1 MSPFLKI
8 FCIMTHDIIII
19 GAGPGG
25 YETAVSAA
33 RRGFKVALVE
43 RGELGGT
50 CLNRG
55 CIPTKTLCRSAEVAV
70 TVRDAMAYGVR
81 VPEDGVTV
89 DYPAIARRKD
99 EVVAQL
105 RAGVAELLRG
115 VNVINGEASFV
126 SPGEVSV
133 DGELYSAPRIIIAT
147 GSAPARLPI
156 PGAELAMTSDEL
168 LSMTSLPASMVII
181 GAGVIGLEFASV
193 LNAFG
198 VKVTVVEFCR
208 EVLPPFDQEV
218 AKRLRMALKRRGI
231 EILTDT
237 RVTAIVPGVKVT
249 CMAKGKEKSLEAEV
263 VLMAVGR
270 RPVLPPGLEALGVK
284 LDRGAV
290 VVNDA
295 MEVQWDNPG
304 AAGHVKVYAIG
315 DVNGRCMLAHAAT
328 AQGEIVL
335 GEERNLDVMPS
346 AVFTMPECAMVG
358 LTEEQCE
365 ARGLDVRIGKATF
378 RANGKAVAMGETDG
392 MVKVISEASTGR
404 LLGCHICGPHAADL
418 VQEAATVMTCGLP
431 ASAISGAIH
440 SHPTLGE
447 TLRAASL

>member
-1 MSPFLKI
+1 
-8 FCIMTHDIIII
+8 MTHDIIII

-33 RRGFKVALVE
+33 RRGLKVALIE

-70 TVRDAMAYGVR
+70 NMREAAAFGVEL
-81 VPEDGVTV
+81 PEGNVSIN
-89 DYPAIARRKD
+89 YAAIAQRKD
-99 EVVAQL
+99 DVVAQL
-105 RAGVAELLRG
+105 RSGVAELLKG
-115 VNVINGEASFV
+115 VEVIKGEASFV

-133 DGELYSAPRIIIAT
+133 DGVVYSAPRIIIAT

-168 LSMTSLPASMVII
+168 LAMTSLPASVVII

-193 LNAFG
+193 INAFG

-208 EVLPPFDQEV
+208 EVLPPFDAEV
-218 AKRLRMALKRRGI
+218 AKRLRMSLKRRGI
-231 EILTDT
+231 DILTDT
-237 RVTAIVPGVKVT
+237 RVTSIEPGMKVT
-249 CMAKGKEKSLEAEV
+249 CVAKGKEKTIEAEA

-270 RPVLPPGLEALGVK
+270 RPVLPPGLEAMGVS
-284 LDRGAV
+284 LNRGAV

-304 AAGHVKVYAIG
+304 VAGDTKLYAIG

-335 GEERNLDVMPS
+335 GEKRNLDVIPS

-358 LTEEQCE
+358 LTEEQCV
-365 ARGLDVRIGKATF
+365 ARGLEVKIGKATF

-392 MVKVISEASTGR
+392 MVKIISAASTGR

-418 VQEAATVMTCGLP
+418 VQEAATVMTAGLP
-431 ASAISGAIH
+431 AVTIADAIH

-447 TLRAASL
+447 TVRDAAK

>member
-1 MSPFLKI
+1 
-8 FCIMTHDIIII
+8 MTHDIIII

-33 RRGFKVALVE
+33 RRGLKVALME

-70 TVRDAMAYGVR
+70 NVREAAAFGVEL
-81 VPEDGVTV
+81 PEGNVSV
-89 DYPAIARRKD
+89 NYAAIAQRKD

-105 RAGVAELLRG
+105 RSGVAELLKG
-115 VNVINGEASFV
+115 VEVIKGEASFV

-133 DGELYSAPRIIIAT
+133 DGVVYSAPRIIIAT

-168 LSMTSLPASMVII
+168 LAMTSLPVSMVII

-208 EVLPPFDQEV
+208 EVLPPFDAEV
-218 AKRLRMALKRRGI
+218 AKRLRMSLKRRGI
-231 EILTDT
+231 DILTDT
-237 RVTAIVPGVKVT
+237 RVTSIEPGMKVI
-249 CMAKGKEKSLEAEV
+249 CVAKGKEKSIEAEA

-270 RPVLPPGLEALGVK
+270 RPVLPPGLEAMGVS
-284 LDRGAV
+284 LNRGAV

-295 MEVQWDNPG
+295 MEVQWDNPEISG
-304 AAGHVKVYAIG
+304 DVKVYAIG

-335 GEERNLDVMPS
+335 GEKRNLDVIPS

-358 LTEEQCE
+358 LTEEQCV
-365 ARGLDVRIGKATF
+365 ARGLEVKIGKATF

-392 MVKVISEASTGR
+392 MVKVISDASTGR

-418 VQEAATVMTCGLP
+418 VQEAATVMTAGLP
-431 ASAISGAIH
+431 AVTIADAIH

-447 TLRAASL
+447 TLRAAIV

>member
-1 MSPFLKI
+1 
-8 FCIMTHDIIII
+8 MTHDIIII

-33 RRGFKVALVE
+33 RRGLKVALIE

-70 TVRDAMAYGVR
+70 NMREAAAFGVEL
-81 VPEDGVTV
+81 PEGNVSIN
-89 DYPAIARRKD
+89 YAAIAQRKD
-99 EVVAQL
+99 DVVAQL
-105 RAGVAELLRG
+105 RSGVAELLKG
-115 VNVINGEASFV
+115 VEVIKGEASLV

-133 DGELYSAPRIIIAT
+133 DGVVYSAPRIIIAT

-168 LSMTSLPASMVII
+168 LAMTSLPASVVII

-193 LNAFG
+193 INAFG

-208 EVLPPFDQEV
+208 EVLPPFDAEV
-218 AKRLRMALKRRGI
+218 AKRLRMSLKRRGI
-231 EILTDT
+231 DILTDT
-237 RVTAIVPGVKVT
+237 RVTSIEPGMKVT
-249 CMAKGKEKSLEAEV
+249 CVAKGKEKTIEAEA

-270 RPVLPPGLEALGVK
+270 RPVLPPGLEAMGVS
-284 LDRGAV
+284 LNRGAV

-304 AAGHVKVYAIG
+304 VAGDTKLYAIG

-335 GEERNLDVMPS
+335 GEKRNLDVIPS

-358 LTEEQCE
+358 LTEEQCV
-365 ARGLDVRIGKATF
+365 ARGLEVKIGKATF

-392 MVKVISEASTGR
+392 MVKIISEASTGR

-418 VQEAATVMTCGLP
+418 VQEAATVMTAGLP
-431 ASAISGAIH
+431 AVTIADAIH

-447 TLRAASL
+447 TVRDAAK

>member
-1 MSPFLKI
+1 
-8 FCIMTHDIIII
+8 MTHDIIII

-33 RRGFKVALVE
+33 RRGLKVALIE

-70 TVRDAMAYGVR
+70 NMREAAAFGVEL
-81 VPEDGVTV
+81 PEGNVSIN
-89 DYPAIARRKD
+89 YAAIAQRKD
-99 EVVAQL
+99 DVVAQL
-105 RAGVAELLRG
+105 RSGVAELLKG
-115 VNVINGEASFV
+115 VEVIKGEASFV

-133 DGELYSAPRIIIAT
+133 DGVVYSAPRIIIAT

-168 LSMTSLPASMVII
+168 LAMTSLPASVVII

-193 LNAFG
+193 INAFG

-208 EVLPPFDQEV
+208 EVLPPFDAEV
-218 AKRLRMALKRRGI
+218 AKRLRMSLKRRGI
-231 EILTDT
+231 DILTDT
-237 RVTAIVPGVKVT
+237 RVTSIEPGMKVT
-249 CMAKGKEKSLEAEV
+249 CVAKGKEKTIEAEA

-270 RPVLPPGLEALGVK
+270 RPVLPPGLEAMGVS
-284 LDRGAV
+284 LNRGAV

-304 AAGHVKVYAIG
+304 VAGDTKLYAIG

-335 GEERNLDVMPS
+335 GEKRNLDVIPS

-358 LTEEQCE
+358 LTEEQCV
-365 ARGLDVRIGKATF
+365 ARGLEVKIGKATF

-392 MVKVISEASTGR
+392 MVKIISEASTGR

-418 VQEAATVMTCGLP
+418 VQEAATVMTAGLP
-431 ASAISGAIH
+431 AVTIADAIH

-447 TLRAASL
+447 TVRDAAK

>member
-1 MSPFLKI
+1 
-8 FCIMTHDIIII
+8 MTHDIIII

-25 YETAVSAA
+25 YETAVTAA
-33 RRGFKVALVE
+33 RKGLKVALIE

-70 TVRDAMAYGVR
+70 NVREAAGFGVIL
-81 VPEDGVTV
+81 PDCAVTI
-89 DYPAIARRKD
+89 DYAAVARRKD

-105 RAGVAELLRG
+105 RSGVAELLKG
-115 VNVINGEASFV
+115 VDVIKGEASFV
-126 SPGEVSV
+126 SAGEVSV
-133 DGELYSAPRIIIAT
+133 DGTVYSAPQIIVAT

-168 LSMTSLPASMVII
+168 LSMTSLPASAVII

-208 EVLPPFDQEV
+208 EVLPPFDAEV
-218 AKRLRMALKRRGI
+218 AKRLRMSLKRRGI
-231 EILTDT
+231 DILTDT
-237 RVTAIVPGVKVT
+237 RVTAIEPGMKVT
-249 CMAKGKEKSLEAEV
+249 CIAKGKEKTLEAEA

-270 RPVLPPGLEALGVK
+270 RPVLPAGLVELGVK
-284 LDRGAV
+284 LERGAV
-290 VVNDA
+290 AVNDD
-295 MEVQWDNPG
+295 MEVLWDGPVPCEG
-304 AAGHVKVYAIG
+304 SKLYAIG

-335 GEERNLDVMPS
+335 GEKRDLGVIPS

-358 LTEEQCE
+358 LTEEQCV
-365 ARGLDVRIGKATF
+365 AAGLDIKVGKATF

-418 VQEAATVMTCGLP
+418 VQEAATVMTAGLP
-431 ASAISGAIH
+431 AVTIAEAIH

-447 TLRAASL
+447 TLRAALG

>member
-1 MSPFLKI
+1 
-8 FCIMTHDIIII
+8 MTHDIIII

-25 YETAVSAA
+25 YETAVVAA
-33 RRGFKVALVE
+33 GRGLRVALIE

-70 TVRDAMAYGVR
+70 TVREAVAYGVELPDDNP
-81 VPEDGVTV
+81 VINYAAVAD
-89 DYPAIARRKD
+89 RKD
-99 EVVAQL
+99 AVVAQL
-105 RAGVAELLRG
+105 REGVAQLLKG
-115 VNVINGEASFV
+115 VDVVKGEASFV
-126 SPGEVSV
+126 SPAEISV
-133 DGELYSAPRIIIAT
+133 EGAIYSASRIIIAT
-147 GSAPARLPI
+147 GSSPARLPI

-168 LSMTSLPASMVII
+168 LSMTSLPSSIVII

-208 EVLPPFDQEV
+208 EVLPPFDAEV
-218 AKRLRMALKRRGI
+218 AKRLRMSLKRRGI
-231 EILTDT
+231 DILTDT
-237 RVTAIVPGVKVT
+237 RVTAVEAGMKVI
-249 CMAKGKEKSLEAEV
+249 CEAKGKVKTLEAEA

-270 RPVLPPGLEALGVK
+270 RPVLPPGLESLGIV
-284 LDRGAV
+284 LNRGAIMV
-290 VVNDA
+290 DDD
-295 MEVQWDNPG
+295 MKVQWDGKAPED
-304 AAGHVKVYAIG
+304 VTVYAIG

-335 GEERNLDVMPS
+335 GEKRALDVIPS

-358 LTEEQCE
+358 LTEEQCK
-365 ARGLDVRIGKATF
+365 AQGLDFCINKSTF

-392 MVKVISEASTGR
+392 MVKIISETSTGR

-418 VQEAATVMTCGLP
+418 VTEAALAMSSSLTVE
-431 ASAISGAIH
+431 AIAGTIH
-440 SHPTLGE
+440 AHPTLSE
-447 TLRAASL
+447 TVRNALMY

>member
-1 MSPFLKI
+1 
-8 FCIMTHDIIII
+8 MTHDIIII

-33 RRGFKVALVE
+33 RRGLKVALVE

-70 TVRDAMAYGVR
+70 TVREAVAYGVM
-81 VPEDGVTV
+81 VPEGDVKV
-89 DYPAIARRKD
+89 DYSAIARRKD

-115 VNVINGEASFV
+115 VDVINGEASFV
-126 SPGEVSV
+126 SAGEVSV
-133 DGELYSAPRIIIAT
+133 NSESYSAPRIVIAT

-168 LSMTSLPASMVII
+168 LAMTALPASVVII

-198 VKVTVVEFCR
+198 VKITVVEFCR
-208 EVLPPFDQEV
+208 EVLPPFDAEV

-237 RVTAIVPGVKVT
+237 SVTAIEPGIKVT
-249 CMAKGKEKSLEAEV
+249 CMAKGKEKSLEAEA

-270 RPVLPPGLEALGVK
+270 RPVLPPGLEALGVT
-284 LDRGAV
+284 LNRGAV
-290 VVNDA
+290 VVDDA
-295 MEVQWDNPG
+295 MEVQWDNP
-304 AAGHVKVYAIG
+304 AVAGQAKVYAIG

-335 GEERNLDVMPS
+335 GEQRNLEVIPS

-358 LTEEQCE
+358 LTEEQCK
-365 ARGLDVRIGKATF
+365 ARGIEIKVGKATF

-392 MVKVISEASTGR
+392 MVKIISDVATGR

-418 VQEAATVMTCGLP
+418 VQEAATVMTAGLP
-431 ASAISGAIH
+431 ASAIMDAIH

-447 TLRAASL
+447 TLRAALM

>member
-1 MSPFLKI
+1 
-8 FCIMTHDIIII
+8 
-19 GAGPGG
+19 
-25 YETAVSAA
+25 
-33 RRGFKVALVE
+33 
-43 RGELGGT
+43 
-50 CLNRG
+50 
-55 CIPTKTLCRSAEVAV
+55 VAV
-70 TVRDAMAYGVR
+70 NVREAAAFGVEL
-81 VPEDGVTV
+81 PEGNVSIN
-89 DYPAIARRKD
+89 YEAIAQRKD

-105 RAGVAELLRG
+105 RSGVAELLKG
-115 VNVINGEASFV
+115 VEVIKGEASFV

-133 DGELYSAPRIIIAT
+133 DGVVYSAPRIIIAT

-168 LSMTSLPASMVII
+168 LAMTSLPASMIVI

-208 EVLPPFDQEV
+208 EVLPPFDAEV
-218 AKRLRMALKRRGI
+218 AKRLRMSLKRRGI
-231 EILTDT
+231 DILTDT
-237 RVTAIVPGVKVT
+237 RVTSIEPGMKVT
-249 CMAKGKEKSLEAEV
+249 CVAKGKEKTIEAEA

-270 RPVLPPGLEALGVK
+270 RPVLPPGLEAMGVS
-284 LDRGAV
+284 LNRGAV

-304 AAGHVKVYAIG
+304 VAGDIKVYAIG

-335 GEERNLDVMPS
+335 GEKRNLDVIPS

-358 LTEEQCE
+358 LTEEQCV
-365 ARGLDVRIGKATF
+365 ARGLDVKIGKATF

-392 MVKVISEASTGR
+392 MVKIISDASTGR

-418 VQEAATVMTCGLP
+418 VQEAVTVMTAGLP
-431 ASAISGAIH
+431 AVTIADAIH

-447 TLRAASL
+447 TLRAAIV

>member
-1 MSPFLKI
+1 
-8 FCIMTHDIIII
+8 MTHDIIII

-25 YETAVSAA
+25 YETAVTAA
-33 RRGFKVALVE
+33 RRGLKVALIE
-43 RGELGGT
+43 RDELGGT

-70 TVRDAMAYGVR
+70 NVREAAGYGVEI
-81 VPEDGVTV
+81 PEGATLVNYATV
-89 DYPAIARRKD
+89 ARRKD
-99 EVVAQL
+99 EVVSQL
-105 RAGVAELLRG
+105 RSGVAELLKG
-115 VNVINGEASFV
+115 VEVIKGEASFV

-133 DGELYSAPRIIIAT
+133 DGTVYSAPRIIIAT

-156 PGAELAMTSDEL
+156 PGAELAMTSDDIL
-168 LSMTSLPASMVII
+168 AMTSLPASIVII

-208 EVLPPFDQEV
+208 EVLPPFDAEV
-218 AKRLRMALKRRGI
+218 AKRLRMSLKRSGI
-231 EILTDT
+231 DILTDT
-237 RVTAIVPGVKVT
+237 RVTAIEPGMKVA
-249 CMAKGKEKSLEAEV
+249 CIAKGKEKALEAEA

-270 RPVLPPGLEALGVK
+270 RPVLPPGLESMGVM
-284 LDRGAV
+284 LNRGAV

-295 MEVQWDNPG
+295 MEVQWENPG
-304 AAGHVKVYAIG
+304 LPEQIKIYAIG

-328 AQGEIVL
+328 AQGEVVL
-335 GEERNLDVMPS
+335 GEKRNLDVIPS

-358 LTEEQCE
+358 LTEEQCM
-365 ARGLDVRIGKATF
+365 ARGLEVKIGKATF

-392 MVKVISEASTGR
+392 MVKVISDAATGH

-418 VQEAATVMTCGLP
+418 VQEVATAMTAGLP
-431 ASAISGAIH
+431 ATSIADAIH

-447 TLRAASL
+447 TLRAAIV

>member
-1 MSPFLKI
+1 
-8 FCIMTHDIIII
+8 MTHDIIII

-25 YETAVSAA
+25 YETAVAA
-33 RRGFKVALVE
+33 ACKGLKVALIE

-70 TVRDAMAYGVR
+70 NVREAAAFGVI
-81 VPEDGVTV
+81 VPDGAVAI
-89 DYPAIARRKD
+89 DYAAIARRKD
-99 EVVAQL
+99 EVVTQL
-105 RAGVAELLRG
+105 RSGVAELLKG
-115 VNVINGEASFV
+115 VDVIRGEASFV
-126 SPGEVSV
+126 SAGEVSV
-133 DGELYSAPRIIIAT
+133 DGTLYSAPQIIVAT

-156 PGAELAMTSDEL
+156 PGAELALTSDDI
-168 LSMTSLPASMVII
+168 LSMTTLPESIVII

-208 EVLPPFDQEV
+208 EVLPPFDAEV
-218 AKRLRMALKRRGI
+218 AKRLRMSLKRRGI
-231 EILTDT
+231 DILTDT
-237 RVTAIVPGVKVT
+237 RVTAIEPGMKVT
-249 CMAKGKEKSLEAEV
+249 CLAKGKEKTLEAEA

-270 RPVLPPGLEALGVK
+270 RPVIPSGLVELGVK
-284 LDRGAV
+284 TERGAI
-290 VVNDA
+290 VVNDD
-295 MEVQWDNPG
+295 MEVQWDVP
-304 AAGHVKVYAIG
+304 VPSDRPKLYAIG

-328 AQGEIVL
+328 AQGEVVL
-335 GEERNLDVMPS
+335 GERRNLGVIPS

-358 LTEEQCE
+358 LTEEQCS
-365 ARGLDVRIGKATF
+365 AAGIDIKVGKATF

-392 MVKVISEASTGR
+392 MVKVISDASTGR

-418 VQEAATVMTCGLP
+418 VQEAATVMTGGLP
-431 ASAISGAIH
+431 AIAIAEAIH

-447 TLRAASL
+447 TLRAALG

>member
-1 MSPFLKI
+1 
-8 FCIMTHDIIII
+8 MTHDIIII

-25 YETAVSAA
+25 YETAVVAA
-33 RRGFKVALVE
+33 GRGHRVALIE

-70 TVRDAMAYGVR
+70 TVREAAAYGVELSDDNP
-81 VPEDGVTV
+81 VINYAAVAD
-89 DYPAIARRKD
+89 RKD
-99 EVVAQL
+99 AVVSQLREGVAQL
-105 RAGVAELLRG
+105 LKGVD
-115 VNVINGEASFV
+115 VIKGEASLV
-126 SPGEVSV
+126 SPAEISV
-133 DGELYSAPRIIIAT
+133 DGTIYSAPRIIIAT

-168 LSMTSLPASMVII
+168 LSMTSLPSSIVII

-208 EVLPPFDQEV
+208 EVLPPFDAEV
-218 AKRLRMALKRRGI
+218 AKRLRMSLKRRGI
-231 EILTDT
+231 DILTDT
-237 RVTAIVPGVKVT
+237 RVTAIEAGMKVM
-249 CMAKGKEKSLEAEV
+249 CEAKGKMKTLEAEA

-270 RPVLPPGLEALGVK
+270 RPVLPPGLESLGIALN
-284 LDRGAV
+284 RGAIV
-290 VVNDA
+290 VDDD
-295 MEVQWDNPG
+295 MKVQWEGEAPEN
-304 AAGHVKVYAIG
+304 VTVYAIG

-335 GEERNLDVMPS
+335 GEKRDLDVIPS

-358 LTEEQCE
+358 LTEEQC
-365 ARGLDVRIGKATF
+365 ATRGLDIKVGKATF

-392 MVKVISEASTGR
+392 MVKVISNASTGR
-404 LLGCHICGPHAADL
+404 MLGCHICGPHAADL
-418 VQEAATVMTCGLP
+418 IQEAATVMSASLP
-431 ASAISGAIH
+431 AAAIADAIH

-447 TLRAASL
+447 TLRAAIVR